1 MTSVKDV
8 EYQIRKLQRGIG
20 VATKTNRLLKG
31 EPAEPFLANNRA
43 IIRRYTEKVMEL
55 KRVLFSM
62 TGRYSPES
70 PKWPL

>member
-8 EYQIRKLQRGIG
+8 EYRIRKLQRGIG
-20 VATKTNRLLKG
+20 AAAKTNKLLEG

-43 IIRRYTEKVMEL
+43 IIRRYTEKVIEL
-55 KRVLFSM
+55 KATLFSM
-62 TGRYSPES
+62 AGRHSPLP